1 MKTLDL
7 LETVT
12 KALAALFLGAVF
24 VLVTA
29 QVVSRF
35 LLEFSFAAAS
45 ELSIYAMVWSVFL
58 GAAVAFR
65 SNQHIAMDIVKKSVP
80 AGTAKFFNGLIFL
93 CLTLFLGVIIING
106 YDLSQRAMRQ
116 MSPAAGLPVGYVSL
130 AMPVCSV
137 LSLIFLIE
145 NFVKQFGKPVQ
156 ND

>member
-1 MKTLDL
+1 MSPLDL
-7 LETVT
+7 LEKTT
-12 KALAALFLGAVF
+12 KCLAALFLGAVF
-24 VLVTA
+24 VLVVA
-29 QVVSRF
+29 QVASRY

-65 SNQHIAMDIVKKSVP
+65 SNQHIAMDFVKKLAP
-80 AGTAKFFNGLIFL
+80 DNLAKVFNIIIFIG
-93 CLTLFLGVIIING
+93 LTLFLGVIIVNG

-116 MSPAAGLPVGYVSL
+116 MSPAAGLPVGYVSM

-137 LSLIFLIE
+137 LALVFLIE
-145 NFVKQFGKPVQ
+145 NFILQFRKASQ